1 MLPQAGSGAAE
12 FHRAANTT
20 ILTAPFSI
28 RIKEATMGAEVRWQ
42 SRIRKSVP

>member
-12 FHRAANTT
+12 FHRAANAT

-28 RIKEATMGAEVRWQ
+28 RIKEVRWQ